1 MKRKIILVLSLALVV
16 AVAASTLINSRAYA
30 TSISDETTIKYTAG
44 CPSSPD
50 GKHHMEGRGKC
61 IAKVKSTGKKYKGQG
76 GQCKYCYLLTVT
88 QNNLFLN
95 PSKPMGWYATRQATF
110 TQGGPFTMEV
120 KKIYKNN
127 STSEQIW
134 KTFKWE

>member
-1 MKRKIILVLSLALVV
+1 
-16 AVAASTLINSRAYA
+16 
-30 TSISDETTIKYTAG
+30 
-44 CPSSPD
+44 
-50 GKHHMEGRGKC
+50 MEGRGKC